1 MKLYTSKVAPNPR
14 RVAIFLAE
22 KGIDVPVVEIN
33 LAEKENLAPDFMAK
47 NPLARVPVL
56 ELDDGSYLPES
67 MAICRYFE
75 ETQPEPPLMGTDARD
90 KAEVEMWNRR
100 MEFEI
105 MANITGCF
113 RHSHPYWEGR
123 IEQVA
128 DFGDLCRRNIEERMA
143 WLDGEL
149 AGKEYVAGDRFT
161 VADMTAISAFDLGRI
176 AKIRIPEDQH
186 NLTGWYQ
193 RCYERPSVA
202 DTSPMRK

>member
-1 MKLYTSKVAPNPR
+1 MKLYTSPVAPNPR

-22 KGIDVPVVEIN
+22 KGIDVPVVDIN
-33 LAEKENLAPDFMAK
+33 LAEKENLTPDFMAK

-75 ETQPEPPLMGTDARD
+75 ETQPEPRLMGTDARD

-113 RHSHPYWEGR
+113 RQARVPKGS
-123 IEQVA
+123 
-128 DFGDLCRRNIEERMA
+128 
-143 WLDGEL
+143 
-149 AGKEYVAGDRFT
+149 
-161 VADMTAISAFDLGRI
+161 S
-176 AKIRIPEDQH
+176 
-186 NLTGWYQ
+186 Q
-193 RCYERPSVA
+193 R
-202 DTSPMRK
+202 